1 MFQKSKYLYI
11 TGRLRVK
18 ETRMFNLVDLDRMID
33 APNAKEA
40 FRVLN
45 DTDFSDNL
53 LALPDGKLENFQK
66 VLDEE
71 LHDVRRFLK
80 QNVPDANIIRY
91 LVLKYNFSNLKILL
105 KEKLFK
111 DAKSASNSESSL
123 AGVSREFLE
132 ECIKYELPEQTS
144 KRKTKRKKVAQKDLK
159 LVYHLAGKE
168 IFDYCKNNP
177 KDKNP
182 AIIDLILDK
191 HYYAELLRW
200 AKFFSSDFIK
210 KYIIAQIDLQN
221 ILTFLR
227 IKRGGHNKQILELAI
242 IDGGKIKKD
251 IFTTSMEKS
260 LDHFKK
266 ELIKTNYWKSLE
278 AGWDFYI
285 QNNEFWMLERD
296 MDNILIRMLKETKQ
310 ITYGPE
316 VAFAYLWAKHNEVRN
331 IRIIML
337 AKMNNMEPKL
347 IKERVREIY

>member
-18 ETRMFNLVDLDRMID
+18 ETRMFNAVDLERMVD
-33 APNAKEA
+33 APSAKEA

-53 LALPDGKLENFQK
+53 LELPDGKLENFQK

-71 LHDVRRFLK
+71 LHDVRKFLK
-80 QNVPDANIIRY
+80 QNISDNNTVRY
-91 LVLKYNFSNLKILL
+91 LALKYNFSNLKILL
-105 KEKLFK
+105 KEKLFEET
-111 DAKSASNSESSL
+111 KSEIESDL
-123 AGVSREFLE
+123 ANVNRDFLR
-132 ECIKYELPEQTS
+132 ECIEYEPPR
-144 KRKTKRKKVAQKDLK
+144 RKTKNKRKKVALKDLK
-159 LVYHLAGKE
+159 LAYHLAVKE
-168 IFDYCKNNP
+168 VLDYYKNNSE
-177 KDKNP
+177 DKNP
-182 AIIDLILDK
+182 AMIDLILDK

-200 AKFFSSDFIK
+200 AKFFSSSFIK
-210 KYIIAQIDLQN
+210 DYIIAQIDLQN

-227 IKRGGHNKQILELAI
+227 LKRGERGKDILELAI
-242 IDGGKIKKD
+242 IDGGKIKTN
-251 IFTTSMEKS
+251 IFKTSIEKS

-266 ELIKTNYWKSLE
+266 ELNKTDYWMDIKN
-278 AGWDFYI
+278 GWVFYI

-296 MDNILIRMLKETKQ
+296 IDNILVRILKKAKY

-316 VAFAYLWAKHNEVRN
+316 VAFAYLWGKHNEVRN

-337 AKMNNMEPKL
+337 AKINNIEPKL

>member
-18 ETRMFNLVDLDRMID
+18 ETRMFNAIDLERMID
-33 APNAKEA
+33 APNAKES

-53 LALPDGKLENFQK
+53 LEIPEGKLENFQK

-80 QNVPDANIIRY
+80 QNVLDENIIRY
-91 LVLKYNFSNLKILL
+91 LALKYNFSNLKILL
-105 KEKLFK
+105 KEKLFEE
-111 DAKSASNSESSL
+111 AKSETESDL
-123 AGVSREFLE
+123 ATANREFLK
-132 ECIKYELPEQTS
+132 ECIEYELPKRKRT
-144 KRKTKRKKVAQKDLK
+144 RKTKRRKVALKDLK
-159 LVYHLAGKE
+159 LVYHLAVKE
-168 IFDYCKNNP
+168 VLDYYENNP
-177 KDKNP
+177 EDKNP
-182 AIIDLILDK
+182 AMIDLVLDK

-200 AKFFSSDFIK
+200 AKFFSSNFIK
-210 KYIIAQIDLQN
+210 NYIVAQIDLQN

-227 IKRGGHNKQILELAI
+227 IKRDERDKDILELAV

-251 IFTTSMEKS
+251 IFKISMEKS
-260 LDHFKK
+260 FDHFKK
-266 ELIKTNYWKSLE
+266 ELEKTDYYKDLKS
-278 AGWDFYI
+278 GWDFYI

-296 MDNILIRMLKETKQ
+296 ADNILVRLLKKSKN

-316 VAFAYLWAKHNEVRN
+316 VAFAYLWGKHNVVRN

-337 AKMNNMEPKL
+337 AKINNIESKL